1 MFCCHRINTI
11 KELKDIPKEY
21 GIEVDLRDNINGDI
35 HIAHDPFILGELFEE
50 YLKHYHHS
58 FIILNIKSEQIEWTI
73 LELLKKY
80 NVKEYFFL
88 DSSFPMIHKLVLK
101 GERNIALRYSEFE
114 GLDTIRTMS
123 NKVNWIWIDCFT
135 MNPLNLKIYNELK
148 KMNYKLCFV
157 SPELQQQPEKIEKYK
172 QYFQENNIIIDMIC
186 TKYYNIDRW
195 NIILYNENCYAN
207 IGTNSQI

>member
-1 MFCCHRINTI
+1 MTRFCCHRINTI
-11 KELKDIPKEY
+11 NELKNIPKEY
-21 GIEVDLRDNINGDI
+21 GIELDLRDNVNGDI

-58 FIILNIKSEQIEWTI
+58 FIILNIKSEQIEWTV

-80 NVKEYFFL
+80 NIHNYFFL

-101 GERNIALRYSEFE
+101 GETNIALRFSEFE
-114 GLDTIRTMS
+114 GLDTIRTMC

-135 MNPLNLKIYNELK
+135 KNPLDFKIYNELK

-157 SPELQQQPEKIEKYK
+157 SPELQQQPKKLLEYK
-172 QYFQENNIIIDMIC
+172 HYFQENHISLDMVC
-186 TKYYNIDRW
+186 TKFVDRW
-195 NIILYNENCYAN
+195 V
-207 IGTNSQI
+207 